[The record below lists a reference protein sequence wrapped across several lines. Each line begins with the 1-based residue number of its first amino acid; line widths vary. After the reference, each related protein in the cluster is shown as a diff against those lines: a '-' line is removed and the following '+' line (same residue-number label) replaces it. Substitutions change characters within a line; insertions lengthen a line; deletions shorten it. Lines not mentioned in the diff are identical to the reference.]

1 MDWKIVI
8 LKMNTDPIQN
18 EREKCVKRCIPD
30 LFSGKYRSV
39 LYIGANQKRQHFL
52 NFFEESNY
60 KRIVILEAFKENYEF
75 LKKKF
80 ETKQPDLYE
89 VIWGKIE
96 EIDKL
101 SLEPFDVIFFW
112 HGPEHLPQQQ
122 IEPTLKKLESIS
134 NHLVI
139 LGMPFGKYVQGSEY
153 GNPFEVHLSDIYP
166 SFLQKF
172 DYKTETLGNQ
182 DEKGSN
188 ITAWKYVTKNWIDIN
203 SILHLIP

>member
-1 MDWKIVI
+1 
-8 LKMNTDPIQN
+8 MNLDPNQD
-18 EREKCVKRCIPD
+18 EREKCVKRCMPD
-30 LFSGKYRSV
+30 LFSGKYQSV
-39 LYIGANQKRQHFL
+39 LYVGANQKRQHFL
-52 NFFEESNY
+52 NFFGESNY
-60 KRIVILEAFKENYEF
+60 KRIVILEAFKGNYEF

-89 VIWGKIE
+89 VIWGKVE
-96 EIDKL
+96 KIDKL
-101 SLEPFDVIFFW
+101 SFEPFDVIFFW

-153 GNPFEVHLSDIYP
+153 GNPFEVHLFDIYP
-166 SFLQKF
+166 SFLQKV

-188 ITAWKYVTKNWIDIN
+188 ITAWKYVTKN
-203 SILHLIP
+203 

>member
-1 MDWKIVI
+1 M
-8 LKMNTDPIQN
+8 
-18 EREKCVKRCIPD
+18 
-30 LFSGKYRSV
+30 
-39 LYIGANQKRQHFL
+39 
-52 NFFEESNY
+52 
-60 KRIVILEAFKENYEF
+60 
-75 LKKKF
+75 
-80 ETKQPDLYE
+80 YE

-134 NHLVI
+134 NHLII

-188 ITAWKYVTKNWIDIN
+188 ITAWKYVTKN
-203 SILHLIP
+203 